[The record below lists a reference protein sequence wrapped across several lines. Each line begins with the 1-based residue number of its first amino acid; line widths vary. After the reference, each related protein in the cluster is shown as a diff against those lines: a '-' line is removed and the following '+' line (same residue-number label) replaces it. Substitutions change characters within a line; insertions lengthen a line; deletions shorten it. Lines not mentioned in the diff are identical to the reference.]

1 MHKFLES
8 VMRHSLPVI
17 ALAAALGGCATV
29 PHEIAGDNFAAVTPE
44 QAVSQNAAGQ
54 RVRWGGEIINVE
66 PRADATCFEVLSREL
81 YSDARPSNH
90 HDHSDG
96 RFVACSK
103 GFFDPEVY
111 AKGRDL
117 TVTGSLNGT
126 EQHKVGEYNYTFPQV
141 SADQVYLWPERN
153 YYPGGYY
160 GWGPY
165 YDPFWGPYWG
175 GAWGGWWGP
184 PVVIV
189 HGHHH

>member
-1 MHKFLES
+1 
-8 VMRHSLPVI
+8 
-17 ALAAALGGCATV
+17 
-29 PHEIAGDNFAAVTPE
+29 
-44 QAVSQNAAGQ
+44 
-54 RVRWGGEIINVE
+54 
-66 PRADATCFEVLSREL
+66 L

>member
-1 MHKFLES
+1 
-8 VMRHSLPVI
+8 MRHSLPVI

-96 RFVACSK
+96 RFVATRMTPEPRWTVHMPDLSWTARAVTC
-103 GFFDPEVY
+103 DPAVMSVTDPLLVVRRHVDFLRVRS
-111 AKGRDL
+111 AICRD
-117 TVTGSLNGT
+117 T
-126 EQHKVGEYNYTFPQV
+126 
-141 SADQVYLWPERN
+141 R
-153 YYPGGYY
+153 
-160 GWGPY
+160 
-165 YDPFWGPYWG
+165 
-175 GAWGGWWGP
+175 
-184 PVVIV
+184 
-189 HGHHH
+189 